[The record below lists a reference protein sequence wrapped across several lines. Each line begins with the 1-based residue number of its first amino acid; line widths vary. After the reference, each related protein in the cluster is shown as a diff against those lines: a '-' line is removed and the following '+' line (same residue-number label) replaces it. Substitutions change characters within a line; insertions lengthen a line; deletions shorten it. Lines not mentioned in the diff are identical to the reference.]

1 MGINQTALLTVAV
14 LLLTAGT
21 FAARAAW
28 EHVPSAS
35 AQEDLDCASFSSQ
48 EEAQAELEA
57 DLSDPNDLDAD
68 VDAQAC
74 EDFDYSTT
82 ADTSDPGAASDAFE
96 YQYDDGTLLEAGGPK
111 TGPAPPVPGGGCPE
125 EYPAERGGSCWR

>member
-1 MGINQTALLTVAV
+1 MGGHRAALAV
-14 LLLTAGT
+14 LLLVIVV

-28 EHVPSAS
+28 EPTPSAL
-35 AQEDLDCASFSSQ
+35 AQDDDLDCASFSSQ

-57 DLSDPNDLDAD
+57 DLSDPNGLDAD

-74 EDFDYSTT
+74 EDFDYGTT
-82 ADTSDPGAASDAFE
+82 GTSGPGAAPDASE
-96 YQYDDGTLLEAGGPK
+96 YRYDDGTLLEAGGPK

-125 EYPAERGGSCWR
+125 EFPVERGGSCWR